1 MSEKNR
7 DAKGRWRSVTI
18 AFRVTPEENE
28 LLNKKVSLSGIT
40 KQEYL
45 TSNMLKH
52 EIKVVGNPR
61 VFKALRNE
69 MELICEELKRLE
81 DASETSEEF
90 LEVTKMACEIYEGMV
105 K

>member
-69 MELICEELKRLE
+69 MELICEELKRLG
-81 DASETSEEF
+81 DASKVSEEF